1 MTSVDR
7 KTTFLFT
14 KNRHHSM
21 ESCKQ
26 RDYRSIFS
34 LRNPW
39 KLRSYLDS
47 NPVHEKGTAC
57 SLLFFSNRPENRK
70 ENKPKDENDIMS
82 LEQMKKLELAL
93 SKKHFYQII
102 VHVVGKDSENLI
114 RFLTAFEDWKTI
126 KSKRERKQK
135 GRKIVSMFIS
145 SGSQYEIS
153 GVPEWNM
160 KDMISSEFDES
171 SSELAKEFALRQL
184 IKDPIVMSTLD
195 FEFLSSQEGENDDC
209 GSRGSNSRESID
221 EWVHFCFLGNV

>member
-1 MTSVDR
+1 MPGDLSQGSSLFSFFARRGRNSSDKALKR
-7 KTTFLFT
+7 QAAPNSSSSLILSKTQ
-14 KNRHHSM
+14 
-21 ESCKQ
+21 ES
-26 RDYRSIFS
+26 DE
-34 LRNPW
+34 
-39 KLRSYLDS
+39 
-47 NPVHEKGTAC
+47 VHEH
-57 SLLFFSNRPENRK
+57 
-70 ENKPKDENDIMS
+70 NDIIAI
-82 LEQMKKLELAL
+82 EQMKKLELAL

-114 RFLTAFEDWKTI
+114 RFLTAFEDWKTL

-145 SGSQYEIS
+145 RGSQYEIS

-160 KDMISSEFDES
+160 KDMISSEFNES

-209 GSRGSNSRESID
+209 RSRGSNSRESID
-221 EWVHFCFLGNV
+221 DWNQKEMSESMMQLEKRDEP